1 MVLFA
6 LVIGGI
12 YQDFFTPTE
21 AGGVMKSRKKCKL
34 AIDIYK
40 TAICILLQQIYKN
53 IADLKLE
60 ITPPQ
65 PIILSLAPK
74 VFMSAIN

>member
-21 AGGVMKSRKKCKL
+21 AGWVMKSRGKCKL
-34 AIDIYK
+34 AIDI
-40 TAICILLQQIYKN
+40 
-53 IADLKLE
+53 
-60 ITPPQ
+60 
-65 PIILSLAPK
+65 
-74 VFMSAIN
+74 